1 VTNYWSR
8 FSPVVFLSLWA
19 VAAPATGQ
27 GIDAERYARVKAGY
41 VLNLVRLTQWP
52 ESAFADEHTP
62 ITIQLVGSDDM
73 APFLRE
79 LIRDELIEGR
89 RVVLRELQHPQPRE
103 GQPANG
109 VFIHALEHSLRSTHL
124 LFVSDDERAR
134 LDAIIETAAPF
145 PVLTVSDIPR
155 FAHRGGMIG
164 LTVRDGRI
172 GLDANA
178 QRIEASPV
186 NVSSRVLRLASIVP
200 TDGQA
205 RMPVH
210 RVARR

>member
-1 VTNYWSR
+1 VTSYWYR
-8 FSPVVFLSLWA
+8 FSPAVFLSFWL
-19 VAAPATGQ
+19 VAAPAMGQ
-27 GIDAERYARVKAGY
+27 GVDAERYARVKAGY

-52 ESAFADEHTP
+52 ESAFADEQTP
-62 ITIQLVGSDDM
+62 ITIQVVGSDDM
-73 APFLRE
+73 TPFLRD

-89 RVVLRELQHPQPRE
+89 RVVLRELHHPQPRE
-103 GQPANG
+103 GRSANG
-109 VFIHALEHSLRSTHL
+109 VFIHALEHSLRSAQL
-124 LFVSDDERAR
+124 LFVSEEERAR
-134 LDAIIETAAPF
+134 LEAILETAAPY

-178 QRIEASPV
+178 QRIEANPV

-200 TDGQA
+200 TDGQV
-205 RMPVH
+205 RMPIY
-210 RVARR
+210 RQARR